1 MSPIVARV
9 ALRNAAQ
16 RRQFS
21 LMTAMRTTIRSF
33 EPHPF
38 QRLPIAEK
46 AQAAD
51 WAKAFARRGKTL
63 GIYFP
68 GMALILGWPWMVQE
82 ALDGHIQ

>member
-1 MSPIVARV
+1 MSPVVARV
-9 ALRNAAQ
+9 ALRNVAQ

-21 LMTAMRTTIRSF
+21 LMTAMRTTMRSF

-46 AQAAD
+46 AQSAD
-51 WAKAFARRGKTL
+51 WAKIFSRTGRSL

-68 GMALILGWPWMVQE
+68 GMALILGWPFMAQK
-82 ALDGHIQ
+82 ALNGHI

>member
-1 MSPIVARV
+1 MSPVVARV

-21 LMTAMRTTIRSF
+21 LMTAMRNTMRSF

-46 AQAAD
+46 AQPAD
-51 WAKAFARRGKTL
+51 WAKTVARRGKTL

-68 GMALILGWPWMVQE
+68 GMALILGWPWMVQK
-82 ALDGHIQ
+82 ALDGHM